1 MFIFKIL
8 WSKQSVK
15 LWSWSGN
22 DLKNKW
28 RILSKGE
35 QTASIENL
43 HIDFGNFAPNS
54 IQKFLIYIGQHSFL
68 KRGLFRYRY
77 SKIIFSLKK
86 GPLDVYFKKCAFRIF
101 GENNLIEYGIL
112 LDPKYNSLD
121 LKFLLEGSNL
131 DSNFVDLGS
140 NIGLYSQPLALAS
153 PNGIVLSIDANPL
166 MKSRLLFNYKATAIT
181 NIRFV
186 LSAVSNKIGTGSLK
200 IRKNDNAI
208 VALDE
213 NIKSDVKINTL
224 ENIISD
230 NNIKNIYGLKID
242 IEGHEDKA
250 LVPFLLNANESLLPK
265 KIVIEKF
272 SKNTDY
278 PECTLAFKKL
288 NYKLVSRS
296 KNNSFY
302 EKK

>member
-1 MFIFKIL
+1 M
-8 WSKQSVK
+8 
-15 LWSWSGN
+15 
-22 DLKNKW
+22 KNKW

-302 EKK
+302 EKN

>member
-1 MFIFKIL
+1 M
-8 WSKQSVK
+8 
-15 LWSWSGN
+15 
-22 DLKNKW
+22 KNKW

-166 MKSRLLFNYKATAIT
+166 MKTRLIFNNKASGIK
-181 NIRFV
+181 NVKFV
-186 LSAVSNKIGTGSLK
+186 LSAVSNKIGKGSLK

-213 NIKSDVKINTL
+213 NIQSDVKINTL
-224 ENIISD
+224 ENLIHE
-230 NNIKNIYGLKID
+230 NNIKSIYGLKID

-302 EKK
+302 EKN

>member
-1 MFIFKIL
+1 M
-8 WSKQSVK
+8 SQ
-15 LWSWSGN
+15 
-22 DLKNKW
+22 D
-28 RILSKGE
+28 E
-35 QTASIENL
+35 QNASID
-43 HIDFGNFAPNS
+43 HADIDFGAFAPNS
-54 IQKFLIYIGQHSFL
+54 LQKFLIHIGQNSFL

-77 SKIIFSLKK
+77 SKLIFSVRK
-86 GPLDVYFKKCAFRIF
+86 GPLDIYFKKCAFRLF

-121 LKFLLEGSNL
+121 LEFLLEGSDL
-131 DSNFVDLGS
+131 GSNFVDLGS

-153 PNGIVLSIDANPL
+153 PNGIVLSVDANPL
-166 MKSRLLFNYKATAIT
+166 MKARLLFNYKATAIT
-181 NIRFV
+181 NIQFV

-213 NIKSDVKINTL
+213 TIQSNIKINTL
-224 ENIISD
+224 ENLLHE
-230 NNIKNIYGLKID
+230 NNIKNLYGLKID

-250 LVPFLLNANESLLPK
+250 LVPFLLNAKESLLPK
-265 KIVIEKF
+265 KIVIEKL

-288 NYKLVSRS
+288 NYKLISRS

-302 EKK
+302 ERN

>member
-1 MFIFKIL
+1 M
-8 WSKQSVK
+8 
-15 LWSWSGN
+15 
-22 DLKNKW
+22 KNKW

>member
-1 MFIFKIL
+1 
-8 WSKQSVK
+8 
-15 LWSWSGN
+15 
-22 DLKNKW
+22 LKNRW
-28 RILSKGE
+28 RILSKYE
-35 QTASIENL
+35 QTASIDYA
-43 HIDFGNFAPNS
+43 HIKFGAFKPNFL
-54 IQKFLIYIGQHSFL
+54 QKFLIYIGQNSFL

-77 SKIIFSLKK
+77 SKLIFSIKK
-86 GPLDVYFKKCAFRIF
+86 GPLDIYFKKCAFRLF

-121 LKFLLEGSNL
+121 IEFLLEGSNL
-131 DSNFVDLGS
+131 GSNFVDLGS

-153 PNGIVLSIDANPL
+153 PNGTVLSIDANPF
-166 MKSRLLFNYKATAIT
+166 MKTRLIFNNKASGIT
-181 NIRFV
+181 NVKFI
-186 LSAVSNKIGTGSLK
+186 LSAVSNKIGKGSLK

-208 VALDE
+208 VALNE
-213 NIKSDVKINTL
+213 NIQSDVKINTL
-224 ENIISD
+224 ENLIHE
-230 NNIKNIYGLKID
+230 NNIKSIYGLKID

-265 KIVIEKF
+265 KIVIEKL

-288 NYKLVSRS
+288 NYKLISRS

-302 EKK
+302 ERN

>member
-1 MFIFKIL
+1 
-8 WSKQSVK
+8 
-15 LWSWSGN
+15 
-22 DLKNKW
+22 
-28 RILSKGE
+28 LSQDE
-35 QTASIENL
+35 QTASIDHAN
-43 HIDFGNFAPNS
+43 IDFGTFAPNS
-54 IQKFLIYIGQHSFL
+54 LQKFLIYIGQNSFL

-77 SKIIFSLKK
+77 SKLIFSIKK
-86 GPLDVYFKKCAFRIF
+86 GPLDIYFKKCAFRLF

-112 LDPKYNSLD
+112 LDPKYNSSD
-121 LKFLLEGSNL
+121 IEFLIEGSNL
-131 DSNFVDLGS
+131 GSNFVDLGS

-166 MKSRLLFNYKATAIT
+166 MKTRLLFNYKASTIT
-181 NIRFV
+181 NIQFV
-186 LSAVSNKIGTGSLK
+186 LSAVSNKIGKGSLK

-213 NIKSDVKINTL
+213 NIQTDIKINTL
-224 ENIISD
+224 ENLIHE
-230 NNIKNIYGLKID
+230 NKIKSIYGLKID

-250 LVPFLLNANESLLPK
+250 LVPFLLNAKESLLPK
-265 KIVIEKF
+265 KIVIEKL

-288 NYKLVSRS
+288 NYRLISRS

-302 EKK
+302 EKY